1 MLASKDGKLTV
12 GILAED
18 PVYPLQPP
26 VKRIINEAVI
36 KLLAAGHRIVQLDAA
51 ECQID
56 GANEIAMEMFRLDAS
71 VLPNMIAQGGEP
83 PVPSVAA
90 LYGSPQPDRFRHIA
104 GIEKLQGLHR
114 QAFLNL
120 KRHQVKEAWRK
131 IWINN
136 KLDVVLGPGA
146 QNTAVRHDTYGWAPY
161 TCLLNVLEVRFSFLF
176 LPPLFFIH
184 RLTRNSIL
192 LSSFHFLVPP
202 NRRNQSISPCQSVP
216 QGQTVGFHCFLSLS
230 VCVSEQSTANR

>member
-1 MLASKDGKLTV
+1 MLAVDGPLAKDFDSLEFFFKTVLDAEPTRFDSTALHAPFRSNAQLLASKDGKLTV

-26 VKRIINEAVI
+26 VKRIINEAVT
-36 KLLAAGHRIVQLDAA
+36 KLLAAGHRIVQLNAA

-56 GANEIAMEMFRLDAS
+56 GANEIAMEIFRLEAS
-71 VLPNMIAQGGEP
+71 VLTNMIAQGGEP

-90 LYGSPQPDRFRHIA
+90 LYGSSPPDRFRHIA
-104 GIEKLQGLHR
+104 GIENLQGLHR

-131 IWINN
+131 IWIDN

-161 TCLLNVLEVRFSFLF
+161 TCLLNVLEVRFSLSFSFL
-176 LPPLFFIH
+176 PLFFIH
-184 RLTRNSIL
+184 R
-192 LSSFHFLVPP
+192 PD
-202 NRRNQSISPCQSVP
+202 
-216 QGQTVGFHCFLSLS
+216 
-230 VCVSEQSTANR
+230 